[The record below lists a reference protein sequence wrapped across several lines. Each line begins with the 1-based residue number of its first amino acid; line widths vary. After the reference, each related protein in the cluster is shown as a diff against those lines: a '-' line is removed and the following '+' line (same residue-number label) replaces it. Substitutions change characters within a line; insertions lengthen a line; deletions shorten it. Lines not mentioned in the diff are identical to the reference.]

1 MKLKYIFT
9 RWVMSLIFV
18 IVMPI
23 LWFFFILNS
32 ANNLE
37 SQKSFIIDQGQGVNE
52 ISRNLYE
59 AGLIKNK
66 FVFETWLWLLKSED
80 KVKAG
85 IYSFPAGSSIRQLSD
100 LILTIPEN
108 TVSKFTII
116 EGWGRNWPELK
127 KALEKHNLS
136 YDEFLGLTSSARSW
150 REQYDFLSDAPN
162 TASLE
167 GFLFPD
173 TYFVDQYTDN
183 RILLNKILTNF
194 DQKLTPTL
202 RAEIKKQNKTIFE
215 VVTLASI
222 IEREVPEHAD
232 KKMIADVFL
241 KRLADNIGL
250 QSDATVNFITG
261 KGLTQPSLD
270 DLKIDSPYNTYKYRG
285 LPPGPIANP
294 SISSI
299 EAVIYPTPNDY
310 YYFLTTKT
318 GEVIYSKTYKEHL
331 ANKAKYLD

>member
-1 MKLKYIFT
+1 MKLKYIFL
-9 RWVMSLIFV
+9 SLV
-18 IVMPI
+18 IIIIAPM

-59 AGLIKNK
+59 TGLIKNK

-80 KVKAG
+80 DVKAG

-136 YDEFLGLTSSARSW
+136 YDEFLGLTSSAKAW

-250 QSDATVNFITG
+250 QSDATVNFVTG

>member
-1 MKLKYIFT
+1 MKLKYIFL
-9 RWVMSLIFV
+9 SLV
-18 IVMPI
+18 IIIIAPI
-23 LWFFFILNS
+23 LWFFFLLNS

-37 SQKSFIIDQGQGVNE
+37 SQKSFIIEQGKGVNE
-52 ISRNLYE
+52 ISDNL
-59 AGLIKNK
+59 AKADLIKNK

-85 IYSFPAGSSIRQLSD
+85 IYSFPAGSSIRQLTK
-100 LILTIPEN
+100 LILAIPEN
-108 TVSKFTII
+108 TASKFTII
-116 EGWGRNWPELK
+116 EGWGRNWPEFK
-127 KALEKHNLS
+127 KVLETHDFS
-136 YDEFLGLTSSARSW
+136 YDEFLGLTASAKTW
-150 REQYDFLSDAPN
+150 REQYDFLADAPS

-183 RILLNKILTNF
+183 IILLNKILINF
-194 DQKLTPTL
+194 EQKLRPEL

-241 KRLADNIGL
+241 KRLKNNIGL
-250 QSDATVNFITG
+250 QSDATINFVTG
-261 KGLTQPSLD
+261 KGLTQPSRD

-310 YYFLTTKT
+310 YYFLTTKE
-318 GEVIYSKTYKEHL
+318 GEVIYSQTYQEHL
-331 ANKAKYLD
+331 AAKAKYLD

>member
-1 MKLKYIFT
+1 MKLKYIFL
-9 RWVMSLIFV
+9 SLV
-18 IVMPI
+18 IVVIIPVF
-23 LWFFFILNS
+23 WFFLTLNS

-37 SQKSFIIDQGQGVNE
+37 SQKSFIIEQGKGVNE
-52 ISRNLYE
+52 ISNNLAK

-66 FVFETWLWLLKSED
+66 FVFETWLWLLQSED

-85 IYSFPAGSSIRQLSD
+85 IYSFPAGSSIRQLSN

-108 TVSKFTII
+108 TASKFTII

-127 KALEKHNLS
+127 KALEKHELS
-136 YDEFLGLTSSARSW
+136 YDEFLGLTASVKTW
-150 REQYDFLSDAPN
+150 REQYDFLSDAPAN
-162 TASLE
+162 VSLE

-194 DQKLTPTL
+194 DQKLRPEL

-241 KRLADNIGL
+241 KRLQDSIGL
-250 QSDATVNFITG
+250 QSDATINFVTG

-270 DLKIDSPYNTYKYRG
+270 DLQIDSPYNTYKYRG

-299 EAVIYPTPNDY
+299 ESVIYPTPNDY
-310 YYFLTTKT
+310 YYFLTTKE

-331 ANKAKYLD
+331 AAKAKYLD